1 MNMGPFFIPHLK
13 LIAKQLIK
21 ILYQF
26 IKLSINLIVKN
37 FIS

>member
-1 MNMGPFFIPHLK
+1 MGPFLLPHLK

-26 IKLSINLIVKN
+26 SKVSINLIVKN

>member
-1 MNMGPFFIPHLK
+1 MGPFFLPNLK
-13 LIAKQLIK
+13 LIAKQLIN

-26 IKLSINLIVKN
+26 TKVSINLIVKN